1 MNFLR
6 KILSQRSTR
15 LILISLALML
25 VPWGVLKA
33 LAPYT
38 VADGGIMGY
47 FVYVFNWADLVLR
60 PVGAVVFL
68 FAVYSI

>member
-1 MNFLR
+1 MNLLR
-6 KILSQRSTR
+6 KISSHRSAR

-33 LAPYT
+33 LAPHT

-47 FVYVFNWADLVLR
+47 FVYVFSWADLVMR
-60 PVGAVVFL
+60 PVGAIVFL